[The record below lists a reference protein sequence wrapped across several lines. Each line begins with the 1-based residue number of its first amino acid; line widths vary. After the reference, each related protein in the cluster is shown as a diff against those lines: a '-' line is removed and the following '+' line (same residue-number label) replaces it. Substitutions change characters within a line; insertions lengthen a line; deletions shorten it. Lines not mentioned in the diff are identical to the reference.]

1 MFSSRAR
8 NRSRSSPPVG
18 SFGRIGG
25 SSSRAPPI
33 ESPRPAA
40 AKHKPHLQAFRPQD
54 DSSLQNTI
62 LLGAIRPLRHSP
74 FRLLHGRLAW
84 EIGSDGRCVLAT
96 AVLLIQEHGAA
107 AAQAAEKEAEN
118 YLANNDVAGARAW
131 NCVFWT
137 VREI

>member
-74 FRLLHGRLAW
+74 FRLLHGRLLRLFA
-84 EIGSDGRCVLAT
+84 RPLAIF
-96 AVLLIQEHGAA
+96 ALSEADLLRERRAPLGVVRRDYRIVPR
-107 AAQAAEKEAEN
+107 EA
-118 YLANNDVAGARAW
+118 
-131 NCVFWT
+131 
-137 VREI
+137 